1 MHRDRVA
8 DAHCLLQSS
17 ARRLLDH
24 RGTRVSWHGFIRADG
39 AVSLRGLLHRTA
51 LGRTRGQPE
60 QLADD
65 TISTNGT
72 GDQFLRSRPRRRT
85 LRRQPQWI
93 RVSRDGTLAYHT
105 PSLWAPI
112 AASAP
117 VWSVRF

>member
-39 AVSLRGLLHRTA
+39 AVSLWGLLHRAA
-51 LGRTRGQPE
+51 LGSTRGQPE

-72 GDQFLRSRPRRRT
+72 GDQFLRSRPKRRT
-85 LRRQPQWI
+85 LRRQLQWS
-93 RVSRDGTLAYHT
+93 RVSCNGTLTYHA
-105 PSLWAPI
+105 PSPSAPI
-112 AASAP
+112 VPSAL
-117 VWSVRF
+117 VWSVRL